1 MHDLDETR
9 LAFSATEVAAMI
21 GSTRGR
27 VFRQIAK
34 GALRARRNGNEI
46 LILRADLLEWLAS
59 LPRRSKEVDDDV
71 HT

>member
-1 MHDLDETR
+1 MHDLDESR
-9 LAFSATEVAAMI
+9 LAFSATEVAEMI

-34 GALRARRNGNEI
+34 GTLRSRRNGSEI

-59 LPRRSKEVDDDV
+59 LPRRTKARDHDVD
-71 HT
+71 T